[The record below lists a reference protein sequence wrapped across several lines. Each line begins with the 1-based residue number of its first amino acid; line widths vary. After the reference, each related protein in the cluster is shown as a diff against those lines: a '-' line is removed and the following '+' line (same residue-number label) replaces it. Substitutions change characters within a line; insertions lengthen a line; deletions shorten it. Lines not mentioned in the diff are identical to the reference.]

1 MGLFL
6 SLGLI
11 VFIFLKRFR
20 GGILEL
26 ETWNLKLKPLTFVPL
41 PLTLKKLLV
50 GDNLSLD
57 DKSKSLM
64 HPRNLHRARYDF
76 KLLVKA
82 CPELAA
88 FVKPN
93 KFNTESIDF
102 ADPEAVR
109 MLNKSLLKQYYGIS
123 FWEIPAN
130 YLCPPIPGRA
140 DYIHHMADLLAL
152 SNKGNIPKGSKMKVL
167 DIGTGA
173 SCIYPIIGHTT
184 YGWHFVGSDV
194 DPVALK
200 SAKKI
205 VASNTSLKG
214 AVECRLQSDP
224 SNIFSNIIHPKE
236 VFDFSMC
243 NPPFHSSAEKAQ
255 EGNMRKSHNLSGND
269 TPAILNFGGK
279 SNELY
284 YEGGEAEFVRRMI
297 KQSSEIPYQCLWFS
311 SLVSQ
316 KSNLYGIYKFLKKVK
331 ATAVRTIEMGQ
342 GQKQSRIVAW
352 SFLSEE
358 QASEWFKV

>member
-1 MGLFL
+1 MNDKL
-6 SLGLI
+6 S
-11 VFIFLKRFR
+11 
-20 GGILEL
+20 
-26 ETWNLKLKPLTFVPL
+26 
-41 PLTLKKLLV
+41 
-50 GDNLSLD
+50 SD

-64 HPRNLHRARYDF
+64 HPRNPHRSRYDF
-76 KLLVKA
+76 QLLIKA
-82 CPELAA
+82 LPELEG
-88 FVKPN
+88 FVKLN

-109 MLNKSLLKQYYGIS
+109 MLNKALLKQYYNIS
-123 FWEIPAN
+123 FWEIPTN

-152 SNKGNIPKGSKMKVL
+152 SNKGIIPTGSKVKVL

-173 SCIYPIIGHTT
+173 SCIYPIIGRAA
-184 YGWHFVGSDV
+184 YGWHFTGSDV

-200 SAKKI
+200 SARQI
-205 VASNTSLKG
+205 ISSNPSLKG

-224 SNIFSNIIHPKE
+224 SNIFSNIIKPKE

-243 NPPFHSSAEKAQ
+243 NPPFHSSAQEAR
-255 EGNMRKSHNLSGND
+255 EGNVRKSRNLSGND
-269 TPAILNFGGK
+269 VPNILNFGGQ

-297 KQSSEIPYQCLWFS
+297 KQSSELAHQCLWFS
-311 SLVSQ
+311 SLISQ
-316 KSNLYGIYKFLKKVK
+316 KSNLYGIYKSLKKVK
-331 ATAVRTIEMGQ
+331 ATQVHTIEMGQ

-352 SFLSEE
+352 SFLSPE
-358 QASEWFKV
+358 QIQNWFLV